1 MPTYIGVYN
10 YTEQGIKNV
19 KESPARLDAAKKLVA
34 DLGGKLKAFYL
45 TMGIFDIVVI
55 VEAPDDEAAAKFALT
70 LSAGGNVSGQTLK
83 AFEETDYRRIIS
95 ELK

>member
-1 MPTYIGVYN
+1 MPTYIGLYN

-19 KESPARLDAAKKLVA
+19 KESPARLDAAKTLA
-34 DLGGKLKAFYL
+34 TDLGGELKAFYL
-45 TMGIFDIVVI
+45 TIGVYDLVAI
-55 VEAPDDEAAAKFALT
+55 VEVPDDEAAAKFALT
-70 LSAGGNVSGQTLK
+70 LSAGGNVRGQTLK